1 MHIETIKSENMD
13 ASLRQV
19 VYDAVKK
26 HCEDRC
32 IAYPD
37 EWSYT
42 FLHDVRIEFGVTVD
56 LRD

>member
-1 MHIETIKSENMD
+1 MRIVTIESDKMD
-13 ASLRQV
+13 SSLRQAV
-19 VYDAVKK
+19 FDAVKK
-26 HCEDRC
+26 HCEERG